1 MRSVDLFCGAGG
13 LTHGLRQ
20 AGWDTAAA
28 VEFDP
33 AACLTY
39 SRNFPEVR
47 LVQGDIRTVDFH
59 EFAGAVDLVA
69 GGPPC
74 QPFSVAGNQR
84 AHDDPRDCI
93 PAFVRAVGEIAPPA
107 FMMENVAGLASRRH
121 APYLDFVLRQLTDL
135 GYFVSHQIV
144 DAADYGAPQHRRRL
158 IIIGMRE
165 KVFAFP
171 EPTHGPGRDMP
182 HRSAAEA
189 LAGTPDDEPNRAK
202 VTYAKRPVMRPSPFA
217 GMLVNGGG
225 RPIDLSQPSQT
236 IPASAGGNRTHIVDV
251 DGMLLEYHNYLVAG
265 GTPLQGTV
273 PGVRR
278 LTVRESARLQCF
290 PDDFEFVGPQ
300 SSRYR
305 QVGNAVPPML
315 GRIMGE
321 ALRDQLQPTRKRRLA
336 G

>member
-28 VEFDP
+28 VEFDA

-39 SRNFPEVR
+39 SRNFPEVH
-47 LVQGDIRTVDFH
+47 LIPGDIRAVDFS
-59 EFAGAVDLVA
+59 EFAYEVDLVA

-93 PAFVRAVGEIAPPA
+93 PAFVRAVSEMAPPA

-121 APYLDFVLRQLTDL
+121 ALYLEFVLRQLADL
-135 GYFVSHQIV
+135 GYFVERQIV

-158 IIIGMRE
+158 IIVGMRE
-165 KVFAFP
+165 SAFIFP
-171 EPTHGPGRDMP
+171 EPTHGPGRATP
-182 HRSAAEA
+182 HMSAAMA
-189 LAGTPDDEPNRAK
+189 LEGAPEDEPNRAK
-202 VTYAKRPVMRPSPFA
+202 ITYAKRPVMRPSPFA

-251 DGMLLEYHNYLVAG
+251 HGELSKYHEYLVAG
-265 GTPLQGTV
+265 GSPLQGIV

-290 PDDFEFVGPQ
+290 PDEFEFVGPQ

-305 QVGNAVPPML
+305 QVGNAVPPVL

-321 ALRDQLQPTRKRRLA
+321 ALRDQLHRKTRRRA